1 MANLVVTVNAA
12 GDTRLRELAE
22 LVALTR
28 EARVIRNGDCDLAV
42 LLPLAR
48 TGVRGGKTGFARAAC
63 AWEDVDVDALKRR
76 IRAERDAGTPSPR
89 T

>member
-12 GDTRLRELAE
+12 GDRRLRELAE

-48 TGVRGGKTGFARAAC
+48 TRVNSKTGFARAAC
-63 AWEDVDVDALKRR
+63 AWKDVDVDALKRR
-76 IRAERDAGTPSPR
+76 IREERHAGTPSPQP
-89 T
+89 